1 MTVSDE
7 LVLPSYTIGIS
18 FIAEGNTI
26 TIDFYGVFSIPLDE
40 WEDSVRLGKSY
51 YKIVNEYIKSSDE
64 QKSLLENQN
73 VYE

>member
-1 MTVSDE
+1 MARKMTVSDE
-7 LVLPSYTIGIS
+7 LVVPSYTIGIS

-40 WEDSVRLGKSY
+40 WEDSVRLSKSY

-64 QKSLLENQN
+64 
-73 VYE
+73 

>member
-1 MTVSDE
+1 MARKMTVSDE
-7 LVLPSYTIGIS
+7 LVVPLYTIGIF

-51 YKIVNEYIKSSDE
+51 L
-64 QKSLLENQN
+64 SLIHI
-73 VYE
+73 